1 MDKDYM
7 DLEDEAVLK
16 EQENAEQDEDD
27 DDDYEYDWQ
36 KRADLN

>member
-1 MDKDYM
+1 M